1 MGVESAN
8 VRYDEKGLVPAVV
21 QHALT
26 GEVLMLGFMNAEA
39 VEKTQQTGLVHFFS
53 RSRNQL
59 WQKGATSGHTLA
71 LRGMVADCDA
81 DALVIFAVPQGP
93 TCHTG
98 EASCF
103 HKPLWGQGWVP
114 VPAFLGL
121 LSMVYARQ
129 KEAPEGSYTARL
141 LANPDEALKK
151 LVEEAGEVLLAAR
164 GQGQQRLVE
173 ELADLLYH
181 LAVVLVAEG
190 VPVEAVNQELQ
201 ARGLGVH
208 P

>member
-1 MGVESAN
+1 MGVEESL
-8 VRYDEKGLVPAVV
+8 RYDPLGLVPAVV

-39 VEKTQQTGLVHFFS
+39 VAKTQETGLVHFFS
-53 RSRNQL
+53 RSRNTL
-59 WQKGATSGHTLA
+59 WQKGETSGNRLA
-71 LRGMVADCDA
+71 LRGMVADCDG
-81 DALVIFAVPQGP
+81 DALLVLAVPQGP

-98 EASCF
+98 AGSCF
-103 HKPLWGQGWVP
+103 HQTMYGQGWVP

-121 LSMVYARQ
+121 LRMIRARQ
-129 KEAPEGSYTARL
+129 EKAPEGSYTARL
-141 LANPDEALKK
+141 LASPDEALKK
-151 LVEEAGEVLLAAR
+151 LVEEAGEVVLAAR

-190 VPVEAVNQELQ
+190 VSVEAINRELE
-201 ARGLGVH
+201 ARGLGGH

>member
-1 MGVESAN
+1 MGVEESL
-8 VRYDEKGLVPAVV
+8 RYDPRGLVPAVV

-39 VEKTQQTGLVHFFS
+39 VAKTLETGLVHFFS
-53 RSRNQL
+53 RSRNEL
-59 WQKGATSGHTLA
+59 WQKGETSGNRLV
-71 LRGMVADCDA
+71 LRGMVADCDG
-81 DALVIFAVPQGP
+81 DALLVLAVPQGP

-103 HKPLWGQGWVP
+103 HRPVYGQGWVP

-121 LSMVYARQ
+121 LRMIRARQ
-129 KEAPEGSYTARL
+129 EQSPEGSYTARL
-141 LANPDEALKK
+141 LASPDEALKK
-151 LVEEAGEVLLAAR
+151 LVEEAGEVVLAAR
-164 GQGQQRLVE
+164 GQGPARLVQ

-190 VPVEAVNQELQ
+190 VPVEAVNRELE
-201 ARGLGVH
+201 ARGLGGR